1 MKKIILGAL
10 ASLFIMCSPIKTEVR
25 DDFRSSS
32 EQQKKVFLKEVN
44 GTSDSKSVL
53 ILTKGYKGEKI
64 MATQESKTVYSKY
77 PITNLKTHLA
87 DYFSFENSKILIITD
102 NFSKQEVVIEP
113 KKATKY
119 KFIYLRKDYE
129 KDVATYKITFS
140 NTLRAM

>member
-1 MKKIILGAL
+1 MKKIVLGVIAT
-10 ASLFIMCSPIKTEVR
+10 LFIMCSPIKTEVR

-32 EQQKKVFLKEVN
+32 AQETKNFLKEVN

-64 MATQESKTVYSKY
+64 MATQEGKTIYSKY
-77 PITNLKTHLA
+77 PISNLKTHLA
-87 DYFSFENSKILIITD
+87 DYFSFENNKILIITD

-113 KKATKY
+113 KNAAKY
-119 KFIYLRKDYE
+119 KYIYLRKDYLKGTVE
-129 KDVATYKITFS
+129 YKITFS

>member
-1 MKKIILGAL
+1 MKKIVLGMI

-25 DDFRSSS
+25 DDFRSST
-32 EQQKKVFLKEVN
+32 EQQKKAFLKEVN

-64 MATQESKTVYSKY
+64 MATQEGKTVYSKY
-77 PITNLKTHLA
+77 PISNLKTHLA
-87 DYFSFENSKILIITD
+87 DYFSFENNKILIITD

-113 KKATKY
+113 KKAVKY
-119 KFIYLRKDYE
+119 KFIYLRKEYE
-129 KDVATYKITFS
+129 KGIATYKITFS

>member
-1 MKKIILGAL
+1 MKKIILGAV
-10 ASLFIMCSPIKTEVR
+10 AYLFIMCSPVKTEVR

-32 EQQKKVFLKEVN
+32 EQKTKNFLKEVN

-64 MATQESKTVYSKY
+64 IASQEGKTIYSKY

-102 NFSKQEVVIEP
+102 NFSKQEVIIEP
-113 KKATKY
+113 KNAAKY
-119 KFIYLRKDYE
+119 KYIYLRKDYN

-140 NTLRAM
+140 NTLRAL

>member
-1 MKKIILGAL
+1 MKKIVLGIIVT
-10 ASLFIMCSPIKTEVR
+10 LFIMCSPIKTEVR

-32 EQQKKVFLKEVN
+32 EQEKKNFLKEVN

-64 MATQESKTVYSKY
+64 MVTQKGKTVYSKY

-87 DYFSFENSKILIITD
+87 DYFSFENNKILIITD
-102 NFSKQEVVIEP
+102 NFSKQKVVIEP
-113 KKATKY
+113 KKAAKY
-119 KFIYLRKDYE
+119 KYIYLRKDYN

-140 NTLRAM
+140 NTLRAL

>member
-1 MKKIILGAL
+1 MKKIVLGVIAT
-10 ASLFIMCSPIKTEVR
+10 LFIMCSPIKTEVR

-32 EQQKKVFLKEVN
+32 EQETKNFLKQVN

-64 MATQESKTVYSKY
+64 IATQEGKTVYSKH
-77 PITNLKTHLA
+77 PISNLKTHLA
-87 DYFSFENSKILIITD
+87 DYFSFENNKILIITD
-102 NFSKQEVVIEP
+102 NFSKQEVRIEP
-113 KKATKY
+113 KKAAKY
-119 KFIYLRKDYE
+119 KFIYLRKDYD

>member
-1 MKKIILGAL
+1 MKKIVFGAI

-25 DDFRSSS
+25 DDFRSST
-32 EQQKKVFLKEVN
+32 EAQKKAFLREIN

-53 ILTKGYKGEKI
+53 VLTKGYKGEKI
-64 MATQESKTVYSKY
+64 IATQEGKTIYSKY

-113 KKATKY
+113 KKATKH
-119 KFIYLRKDYE
+119 KFIYLRKDYA
-129 KDVATYKITFS
+129 KDVVSYKITLS

>member
-1 MKKIILGAL
+1 MKKIFLGAL
-10 ASLFIMCSPIKTEVR
+10 ASLFIMCSPVKTEVR

-32 EQQKKVFLKEVN
+32 EQETKNFLKEVN

-64 MATQESKTVYSKY
+64 IATQESKTVYSKY
-77 PITNLKTHLA
+77 PISNLKTHLA
-87 DYFSFENSKILIITD
+87 DYFSFENNKVLIISD

-113 KKATKY
+113 KKAVKY
-119 KFIYLRKDYE
+119 KFIYLRKDYD

-140 NTLRAM
+140 NTLRAL